1 MSRKAA
7 LVVCPGRGT
16 YNKEELGYLTRYH
29 SGRADLIGPFDAAR
43 SELGQESLS
52 ALDGAERYS
61 LATHSRGD
69 NASAL
74 IYACA
79 LADFQAIDRERYEI
93 VAVTGNS
100 MGWYIAL
107 ACGGALDPMGGFQV
121 VNTMGS
127 LMQEALIG
135 GQLLYPF
142 VDENWRALPGKRD
155 ELVAL
160 TEDIVGLHVSIHLGG
175 MIVFAGDAAALE
187 EAEKRLE
194 PLEDRFPMRL
204 ANHAAFHSPLQA
216 PVAAR
221 GREGLAPDL
230 FSGPDLPLIDG
241 RGHFWMPHASD
252 PVALWDYTL
261 GRQVVEAYDF
271 TTAIRNGLREFAPNC
286 VILLGPGTTLG
297 GAVAQILIAE
307 NWQGLAAKS
316 DFTARQAEDP
326 FVLAMGLA
334 EQGERV
340 RRPE

>member
-1 MSRKAA
+1 MSRKTA

-16 YNKEELGYLTRYH
+16 YNKEELGYLSRYH
-29 SGRADLIGPFDAAR
+29 GGRADLIAPFDSAR
-43 SELGQESLS
+43 SALGQETLS

-79 LADFQAIDRERYEI
+79 LADFQAIDRERYEV

-100 MGWYIAL
+100 MGWYVAL
-107 ACGGALDPMGGFQV
+107 ACGGALDAMGGFQV
-121 VNTMGS
+121 VNSMGS

-142 VDENWRALPGKRD
+142 VDENWRAIPGKRD

-160 TEDIVGLHVSIHLGG
+160 TREIANLQVSIHLGG

-187 EAEKRLE
+187 AAEKRLE
-194 PLEDRFPMRL
+194 PIEGRFPMRL
-204 ANHAAFHSPLQA
+204 ANHAAFHTPLQA
-216 PVAAR
+216 PVAGR
-221 GREGLAPDL
+221 GRERLAPDL

-241 RGHFWMPHASD
+241 RGHLWNPHATD

-261 GRQVVEAYDF
+261 GHQVLETYDF
-271 TTAIRNGLREFAPNC
+271 TAAVRNSLREFAPDS
-286 VILLGPGTTLG
+286 VIVLGPGATLG
-297 GAVAQILIAE
+297 GAIAQILIAE
-307 NWQGLAAKS
+307 NWQGLSAKA
-316 DFTARQAEDP
+316 DFITRQAEDP
-326 FVLAMGLA
+326 FVLAMGLE
-334 EQGERV
+334 EQGARV
-340 RRPE
+340 RRT